1 MGMKRLADF
10 FRNPAKFDFSPYI
23 VVSFHKCISPW
34 LASLDQENTQA
45 PSILLELFFVWMS
58 KKEYTAFLIDYDD
71 CVMPQVYTCLIAPA
85 VKPAI
90 VSRILD
96 IVDRLLS
103 LSMEEGISDHVVKP
117 RVTTL
122 LRNLAVL
129 VERTKQDASA
139 ANPLVQRQ
147 INILSGVSRYLTDSK
162 QATMLLTLLSP
173 LLHKPTRLV
182 GEKVEAN
189 MLKIVSSLL
198 PLIPALTD

>member
-10 FRNPAKFDFSPYI
+10 FRNLAEFDFSPYI
-23 VVSFHKCISPW
+23 AVSFRKCISPQ
-34 LASLDQENTQA
+34 LASLNQENTQA
-45 PSILLELFFVWMS
+45 PSILLELFFVWTS

-96 IVDRLLS
+96 IVDWLLS

-122 LRNLAVL
+122 LHNLAVL
-129 VERTKQDASA
+129 IERTKQDASA